1 MVRKELF
8 CPSFANL
15 STISFSDILENVLC
29 MFHVSDY
36 CSFCGPLRS
45 SYDLNAGTMLRAKI
59 KDMSISDVGRFVLSI
74 LRFDLRLFVENPYL
88 EGFARL
94 STLDGVPKMGEFI
107 EPLWSDQRRKV
118 GIKECRDMSGHSRCW
133 ATNKSIQENI
143 RQARIFSCAYFNV
156 GSMCKRYW
164 VVEDTT

>member
-107 EPLWSDQRRKV
+107 EPLCGNQ
-118 GIKECRDMSGHSRCW
+118 GMSSLSVMSIALALTKQKRSYDNQISIHS
-133 ATNKSIQENI
+133 SMP
-143 RQARIFSCAYFNV
+143 SCLDVAERN
-156 GSMCKRYW
+156 
-164 VVEDTT
+164 EIE